1 MRDEDFKA
9 VLDFFHLSWRGYRRV
24 RKGVKRRIA
33 RHMSDLACSSVGG
46 YLDLLAGDP
55 CRAREAERLLSV
67 SVSRFF
73 RDRDLWETLEDEI
86 LPKFRGSGEP
96 LRVWSAGCAMG
107 QEAYSIAVIGTIL
120 EKRFRA
126 FPAVEILATDI
137 DPSILEKAVDG
148 RFPERVI
155 RTIPERWRRSFFH
168 LTEDGMTT
176 TVDESLK
183 EGITWRAHDL
193 LRDPPP
199 EDLQHLV
206 FLRNSLLTYG
216 RPEKIGA
223 AVRTVLQAIRPGG
236 YLVIGR
242 KELPGPFLE
251 GLEIHERIPF
261 LFRKTAF
268 RRERTLPETGA
279 SR

>member
-24 RKGVKRRIA
+24 RKGVKRRVA
-33 RHMSDLACSSVGG
+33 RHMSDLGCSSVGG
-46 YLDLLAGDP
+46 YLHLLAGDP
-55 CRAREAERLLSV
+55 CQAREAERLLSV

-73 RDRDLWETLEDEI
+73 RDWDLWETLEDEV

-107 QEAYSIAVIGTIL
+107 QEAYSIAIIGTIL
-120 EKRFRA
+120 KKRFGD
-126 FPAVEILATDI
+126 FPAVKILATDV
-137 DPSILEKAVDG
+137 DPSLLEKAVQG
-148 RFPERVI
+148 RFPARVLWA
-155 RTIPERWRRSFFH
+155 IPARWRRSFFH
-168 LTEDGMTT
+168 PTGDGMTT

-183 EGITWRAHDL
+183 GGIAWRVHDL

-199 EDLQHLV
+199 AGPHHLV

-216 RPEKIGA
+216 QPEKIGA
-223 AVRTVLQAIRPGG
+223 AVRTVLQTIHPGG

-242 KELPGPFLE
+242 KESPGPFLE
-251 GLEIHERIPF
+251 GLEIHERVPF

-268 RRERTLPETGA
+268 LPERTLPGTGA

>member
-1 MRDEDFKA
+1 MRDEEFKA
-9 VLDFFHLSWRGYRRV
+9 VLDHFHLSWRGYRRV
-24 RKGVKRRIA
+24 RKGVKRRVA

-55 CRAREAERLLSV
+55 RRAREAEKAPSV

-73 RDRDLWETLEDEI
+73 RDRDLWETLEDEV
-86 LPKFRGSGEP
+86 LPKFRGSGDP

-107 QEAYSIAVIGTIL
+107 QEAYSAAIIGTIL
-120 EKRFRA
+120 KKRFGD
-126 FPAVEILATDI
+126 FPAMEILATDVE
-137 DPSILEKAVDG
+137 PSLLEKAVEG

-155 RTIPERWRRSFFH
+155 RTVPERWRRSFFH
-168 LTEDGMTT
+168 LTGDGTT
-176 TVDESLK
+176 TAVDESLK
-183 EGITWRAHDL
+183 RGITWRVHDL

-199 EDLQHLV
+199 AGPHHLV
-206 FLRNSLLTYG
+206 FLRNSLFTYG

-223 AVRTVLQAIRPGG
+223 AVRMVLQAIRPGG

-242 KELPGPFLE
+242 KESPGPFLE
-251 GLEIHERIPF
+251 GLETHERVPF

-268 RRERTLPETGA
+268 LPERTLPETGA
-279 SR
+279 GR

>member
-1 MRDEDFKA
+1 MRDEEFKA
-9 VLDFFHLSWRGYRRV
+9 VLDHFHLSWRGYRRV
-24 RKGVKRRIA
+24 RKGVKRRVA

-55 CRAREAERLLSV
+55 RRAREAERLLSV

-73 RDRDLWETLEDEI
+73 RDRDLWETLEDEV
-86 LPKFRGSGEP
+86 LPKFRGSGDP

-107 QEAYSIAVIGTIL
+107 QEAYSAAIIGTIL
-120 EKRFRA
+120 KKRFGD
-126 FPAVEILATDI
+126 FPAMEILATDVE
-137 DPSILEKAVDG
+137 PSLLEKAVEG

-155 RTIPERWRRSFFH
+155 RTVPERWRRSFFH
-168 LTEDGMTT
+168 LTGDGTT
-176 TVDESLK
+176 TAVDESLK
-183 EGITWRAHDL
+183 RGITWRVHDL

-199 EDLQHLV
+199 AGPHHLV
-206 FLRNSLLTYG
+206 FLRNSLFTYG

-223 AVRTVLQAIRPGG
+223 AVRMVLQAIRPGG

-242 KELPGPFLE
+242 KESPGPFLE
-251 GLEIHERIPF
+251 GLETHERVPF

-268 RRERTLPETGA
+268 LPERTLPETGA
-279 SR
+279 GR